1 MQLRDL
7 FIISTVA
14 SLVLSACHKD
24 RHTKSH
30 ATPSLQIEVAEIE
43 SDSITMEY
51 EFTTHLESNYDAVIQ
66 PRVSGYL
73 LRKSFEAGMPVR
85 KGDLLFVI
93 ESDLLSTSMRSAE
106 AQLYSAEAQL
116 TESRNNYD
124 RAKPLA
130 EINAIS
136 QSQLDQYRAEFLS
149 AQSAVKSARQSL
161 ESAKLQVGY
170 ARITSPINGIIAHT
184 KAHAGDYV
192 GPGTQFQVLTTIS
205 NLDTLSASLAIPTS
219 LYLKYARGDRSYY
232 NRNLL
237 SDIRLYLSSG
247 QEYEY
252 RGIYDYTKQDISSTS
267 GTISLVVDF
276 PNPDQKLKAGEFATV
291 KVGIGG
297 KRKAILVPQQAVTR
311 IQNIASVW
319 VVKPDSSVE
328 YRRVELGE
336 PLLESW
342 VVESGLQ
349 AGEQVA
355 LTGLQKLHNGMKVTP
370 KKAE

>member
-1 MQLRDL
+1 MQTKDL
-7 FIISTVA
+7 IIVSVVA
-14 SLVLSACHKD
+14 LSLLSACRKD
-24 RHTKSH
+24 RHPKS
-30 ATPSLQIEVAEIE
+30 AASPSLQIEVAEVV

-136 QSQLDQYRAEFLS
+136 QSQLDQYRAEYLS

-170 ARITSPINGIIAHT
+170 ARITSPINGIIAST
-184 KAHAGDYV
+184 TAHAGDYV

-219 LYLKYARGDRSYY
+219 LYLKYARGNNSYS

-247 QEYEY
+247 QEYAF
-252 RGIYDYTKQDISSTS
+252 RGVYDHTKQDISSTS
-267 GTISLVVDF
+267 GTISIVVNF
-276 PNPDQKLKAGEFATV
+276 PNPEQQLKAGEFATV
-291 KVGIGG
+291 KVGLGG
-297 KRKAILVPQQAVTR
+297 KRKAVLLPEQAVTR

-319 VVKPDSSVE
+319 VVKADSSVE
-328 YRRVELGE
+328 YREVMLGE
-336 PLLESW
+336 SLRDRW
-342 VVESGLQ
+342 IVERGLQ

-355 LTGLQKLHNGMKVTP
+355 LTGLQKLHNGMKVIP
-370 KKAE
+370 KEAQ